1 MARFDYMDNW
11 SIEDLVKT
19 YVDVKDDHDFMI
31 KKIEEARV
39 RGSEKTEYE
48 ESDIPMHR
56 DKMKYIDDIL
66 RKRPIDKLA
75 SYEKELEERIIDINN
90 DFDAGRIDPKKIP
103 IIKDRVKNYGEGI
116 VFLTELLDSLGYDRY
131 GDDGTH
137 FGGK

>member
-11 SIEDLVKT
+11 SIEDLVNT
-19 YVDVKDDHDFMI
+19 YVDVKDDYDFMI

-56 DKMKYIDDIL
+56 DDIL

-116 VFLTELLDSLGYDRY
+116 VYLTALLDSLGYDRY
-131 GDDGTH
+131 GDDGAH